1 MTTSACDRP
10 TKITNYKGL
19 DYLGWDYTLPPRV
32 GGVISKSISNR
43 LAASPIGDEISI
55 TPRTGT
61 GGPFSLQSFFFACG
75 SKTAVVA
82 TANRCDVTVKGF
94 DELGALIARAELEF
108 VPPVEVLTSVEM
120 VKATMPEEFNGRFS
134 KVTFEYSGRLAQE
147 LLVDDMAYKLY
158 F

>member
-1 MTTSACDRP
+1 M
-10 TKITNYKGL
+10 
-19 DYLGWDYTLPPRV
+19 
-32 GGVISKSISNR
+32 
-43 LAASPIGDEISI
+43 
-55 TPRTGT
+55 
-61 GGPFSLQSFFFACG
+61 
-75 SKTAVVA
+75 A

-120 VKATMPEEFNGRFS
+120 VKATMPEEFNGRLS
-134 KVTFEYSGRLAQE
+134 KVTFEYSGRLVQE